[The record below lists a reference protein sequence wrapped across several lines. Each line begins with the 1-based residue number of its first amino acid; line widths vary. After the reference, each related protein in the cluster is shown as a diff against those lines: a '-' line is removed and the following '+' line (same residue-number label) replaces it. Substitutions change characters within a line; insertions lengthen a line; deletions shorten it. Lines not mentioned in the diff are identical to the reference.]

1 MAAQVT
7 LEDALSNVDLL
18 EELPLPDQQPC
29 IEPPPSSLLY
39 QPNFNTNF
47 EDRNAFVT
55 GIARYIEQATVH
67 SSMNEMLEEGQEYAV
82 MLYTWRSCSRAIP
95 QVKCNEQ
102 PNRVEIYEK
111 TVEVLEPEVTK
122 LMNFMYFQRNAIERF
137 CGEVRRL
144 CHAERRKDF
153 VSEAYLITLGKFI
166 NMFAVLDELKNMKC
180 SVKNDHSAYKRAAQF
195 LRKMADPQSI
205 QESQNLSMFLA
216 NHNKITQ
223 SLQQQLEVIS
233 GYEELLADIV
243 NLCVDYYENRMYL
256 TPSEKHMLLKVMGFG
271 LYLMDGSVSNIYKL
285 DAKKRINL
293 SKIDKYFKLQ
303 VVPLFGDM
311 QIELA
316 RYIKTSAHY
325 EENKSRW
332 TCTSSGSSP
341 QYNICEQMIQIRE
354 DHMRFISE
362 LARYSNSEVVT
373 GSGRQEAQKTDAE
386 YRKLFDLALQGL
398 QLLSQWSA
406 HVMEVYSWKL
416 VHPTDKYSNKDC
428 PDSAEEYERA
438 TRYNYTSEEKF
449 ALVEVIAMIKGLQV
463 LMGRMESVFNHAI
476 RHTVYAALQDFSQV
490 TLREPLRQAIKKKK
504 NVIQSVLQAIR
515 KTVCDWETGHE
526 PFNDPALRGEKDPK
540 SGFDIKVPRRAV
552 GPSSTQLYLV
562 RTMAESLGSAELLRQ
577 LKSLGMERLLHAVNT
592 FLRQSCTYLPLLT
605 FGGKTSFVS
614 LDVCGTE
621 ASGYAASCSFP
632 EAAATWPRRQAPG
645 PLGELVRGPPGQGI
659 AEQSFSCGLSEFG
672 VTNVPCIFSP
682 PQMFPWI
689 IQLYMVRTMLES
701 LIADKSGSKKTLRSS
716 LEGPTILDIEKFH
729 RESFFYTHLINFS
742 ETLQQCC
749 DLSQL
754 WFREF
759 FLELTMGRRIQ
770 FPIEMSMPWILTDHI
785 LETKEA
791 SMMEY
796 VLYSLDLYNDSAH
809 YALTRFNKQFLYDEI
824 EAEVN
829 LCFDQ
834 FVYKL
839 ADQIFGYYKVM
850 AGSLLLDKRLRSEC
864 KNQGATIHLPPSNRY
879 ETLLKQRHVQLLGRS
894 IDLNRLI
901 TQRVSAA
908 VCKSLELAIGRFES
922 EDLTS
927 IVELDGLLEINRMT
941 HKLLSRYLT
950 LDSFD
955 AMFRE
960 ANHNVSAPYGRITLH
975 VFWELNYDFLPN
987 YCYNGSTNRF
997 VRTVLPFSQ
1006 EFQRD
1011 KQPNAQPQYLHGSK
1025 ALNLA
1030 YSSIYGSYRNFVG
1043 PPHFQVICRLL
1054 GYQGIAVVMEEL
1066 LKVVKSLLQ
1075 GTILQYVKTL
1085 MEVMPKICRLPRHEY
1100 GSPGILEFFHH
1111 QLKDIVEYAELKTV
1125 CFQNLREVGNAVLF
1139 CLLIEQSLSLEE
1151 VCDLLHA
1158 APFQNILPR
1167 VHVKEGERLDA
1178 KMKRLESKYAPLHL
1192 VPLIERLGTPQQIA
1206 IAREGDLLT
1215 KERLCCGLSMF
1226 EVILTRIRSFLD
1238 DPIWRGPLPSNG
1250 VMHVDECV
1258 EFHRLWSAM
1267 QFVYCIPVGTHE
1279 FTVEQCFGD
1288 GLHWAGCMI
1297 IVLLGQQRRFAVLDF
1312 CYHLLKVQKHD
1323 GKDEII
1329 KNVPLKKMV
1338 ERIRKFQILNDEIIT
1353 ILDKYLKS
1361 GDGEGTPV
1369 EHVRCF
1375 QPPIHQ
1381 SLASS

>member
-1 MAAQVT
+1 MTTAVT

-29 IEPPPSSLLY
+29 IEPLPSSVMY

-55 GIARYIEQATVH
+55 GIATYIEQATIH
-67 SSMNEMLEEGQEYAV
+67 SSM
-82 MLYTWRSCSRAIP
+82 
-95 QVKCNEQ
+95 
-102 PNRVEIYEK
+102 
-111 TVEVLEPEVTK
+111 
-122 LMNFMYFQRNAIERF
+122 
-137 CGEVRRL
+137 
-144 CHAERRKDF
+144 
-153 VSEAYLITLGKFI
+153 
-166 NMFAVLDELKNMKC
+166 
-180 SVKNDHSAYKRAAQF
+180 
-195 LRKMADPQSI
+195 
-205 QESQNLSMFLA
+205 
-216 NHNKITQ
+216 
-223 SLQQQLEVIS
+223 
-233 GYEELLADIV
+233 
-243 NLCVDYYENRMYL
+243 
-256 TPSEKHMLLKVMGFG
+256 VMGFG
-271 LYLMDGSVSNIYKL
+271 LYLMDGNSSNIYKL

-293 SKIDKYFKLQ
+293 SKIDKFFKQLQ

-311 QIELA
+311 QIELS
-316 RYIKTSAHY
+316 RYIKTSAHF

-332 TCTSSGSSP
+332 TCTSISSSP
-341 QYNICEQMIQIRE
+341 QYNICEQMLQIRD

-373 GSGRQEAQKTDAE
+373 GSGRQEAQKTDTE
-386 YRKLFDLALQGL
+386 YRKLFDLALQGM

-416 VHPTDKYSNKDC
+416 VHPTDKYSNKEC
-428 PDSAEEYERA
+428 PDNAEEYERA

-476 RHTVYAALQDFSQV
+476 RHTIYSALQDFAQV
-490 TLREPLRQAIKKKK
+490 TLRDPLRLAIKKKK

-515 KTVCDWETGHE
+515 KTVCDWETGRE
-526 PFNDPALRGEKDPK
+526 PHNDPALRGEKDPK
-540 SGFDIKVPRRAV
+540 GGFDIKVPRRAV
-552 GPSSTQLYLV
+552 GPSSTQLY
-562 RTMAESLGSAELLRQ
+562 
-577 LKSLGMERLLHAVNT
+577 
-592 FLRQSCTYLPLLT
+592 
-605 FGGKTSFVS
+605 
-614 LDVCGTE
+614 
-621 ASGYAASCSFP
+621 
-632 EAAATWPRRQAPG
+632 
-645 PLGELVRGPPGQGI
+645 
-659 AEQSFSCGLSEFG
+659 
-672 VTNVPCIFSP
+672 
-682 PQMFPWI
+682 
-689 IQLYMVRTMLES
+689 MVRTMLES
-701 LIADKSGSKKTLRSS
+701 LIAEKSGSKKTLRSG
-716 LEGPTILDIEKFH
+716 LEGPTILDIERFH
-729 RESFFYTHLINFS
+729 RESFFYTHLLNFS

-796 VLYSLDLYNDSAH
+796 VLYPLDLYNDSAH
-809 YALTRFNKQFLYDEI
+809 YALTKFKKQFLYDEI

-839 ADQIFGYYKVM
+839 ADQIFGYYKIL
-850 AGSLLLDKRLRSEC
+850 AGSLLLDKRLRSDC
-864 KNQGATIHLPPSNRY
+864 KNQGANIPWPSSNRY

-908 VCKSLELAIGRFES
+908 LYKSMELAIGRFES

-927 IVELDGLLEINRMT
+927 IMELEGLLEVNRMT
-941 HKLLSRYLT
+941 HKLLSKFLT

-997 VRTVLPFSQ
+997 VRTILPFSQ

-1011 KQPNAQPQYLHGSK
+1011 KPPNAQPQYLYGSK
-1025 ALNLA
+1025 TLNLA
-1030 YSSIYGSYRNFVG
+1030 YSSTFGSYRNFLG
-1043 PPHFQVICRLL
+1043 PPHIKVMCRLL

-1075 GTILQYVKTL
+1075 GTIMQYVKTL
-1085 MEVMPKICRLPRHEY
+1085 MEVMPKICRLPRYEY
-1100 GSPGILEFFHH
+1100 GSPGMSKCIASYS
-1111 QLKDIVEYAELKTV
+1111 K
-1125 CFQNLREVGNAVLF
+1125 VLLF
-1139 CLLIEQSLSLEE
+1139 SLQSQEE

-1178 KMKRLESKYAPLHL
+1178 KMKHLEAKYTALHM

-1226 EVILTRIRSFLD
+1226 EVILTRVRGFLE
-1238 DPIWRGPLPSNG
+1238 DPVWRGPLPSNG

-1267 QFVYCIPVGTHE
+1267 QFVYCIPVGAHE

-1297 IVLLGQQRRFAVLDF
+1297 IALLGQQRRFDILDF
-1312 CYHLLKVQKHD
+1312 SYHLLKVQKHD

-1329 KNVPLKKMV
+1329 KSVPLKKMV
-1338 ERIRKFQILNDEIIT
+1338 DRIRRFQVLNNEIFAILN
-1353 ILDKYLKS
+1353 KYMKS
-1361 GDGEGTPV
+1361 GDGENMPV

>member
-102 PNRVEIYEK
+102 PNRVEICEK

-144 CHAERRKDF
+144 CHTERRKDF

-233 GYEELLADIV
+233 GYEELLADIG

-293 SKIDKYFKLQ
+293 SKMDKYFKQLQ

-316 RYIKTSAHY
+316 RYIKTSTHY

-332 TCTSSGSSP
+332 TCTSSSSSP

-386 YRKLFDLALQGL
+386 SRKLFDLALQGL

-406 HVMEVYSWKL
+406 HVMEVCSWKL

-428 PDSAEEYERA
+428 PDNAEEYERA
-438 TRYNYTSEEKF
+438 TRYNYTSEEKL

-490 TLREPLRQAIKKKK
+490 TLREPLRQAIKKK

-562 RTMAESLGSAELLRQ
+562 RTMAESLSSAELLRQ
-577 LKSLGMERLLHAVNT
+577 LKSLGMERLLHVVNA
-592 FLRQSCTYLPLLT
+592 FLRQSYTYPPLLT
-605 FGGKTSFVS
+605 FG
-614 LDVCGTE
+614 
-621 ASGYAASCSFP
+621 
-632 EAAATWPRRQAPG
+632 
-645 PLGELVRGPPGQGI
+645 
-659 AEQSFSCGLSEFG
+659 
-672 VTNVPCIFSP
+672 
-682 PQMFPWI
+682 
-689 IQLYMVRTMLES
+689 
-701 LIADKSGSKKTLRSS
+701 
-716 LEGPTILDIEKFH
+716 
-729 RESFFYTHLINFS
+729 

-839 ADQIFGYYKVM
+839 ADQIFAYYKIM

-894 IDLNRLI
+894 VDLNRLI
-901 TQRVSAA
+901 TQRISAA
-908 VCKSLELAIGRFES
+908 ICKSLELAIGRFES

-927 IVELDGLLEINRMT
+927 LVELDGLLEINRMT

-950 LDSFD
+950 LDGFD

-960 ANHNVSAPYGRITLH
+960 ANHNMSAPYGRITLH

-997 VRTVLPFSQ
+997 VRTVLSFSQ

-1054 GYQGIAVVMEEL
+1054 GYQGIAGVMEEL

-1151 VCDLLHA
+1151 ACDLLHA
-1158 APFQNILPR
+1158 APCQNILPR
-1167 VHVKEGERLDA
+1167 VHEKGL
-1178 KMKRLESKYAPLHL
+1178 
-1192 VPLIERLGTPQQIA
+1192 Q
-1206 IAREGDLLT
+1206 
-1215 KERLCCGLSMF
+1215 RLCPHPDTTLRPRM
-1226 EVILTRIRSFLD
+1226 
-1238 DPIWRGPLPSNG
+1238 PS
-1250 VMHVDECV
+1250 
-1258 EFHRLWSAM
+1258 L
-1267 QFVYCIPVGTHE
+1267 
-1279 FTVEQCFGD
+1279 
-1288 GLHWAGCMI
+1288 
-1297 IVLLGQQRRFAVLDF
+1297 
-1312 CYHLLKVQKHD
+1312 
-1323 GKDEII
+1323 
-1329 KNVPLKKMV
+1329 
-1338 ERIRKFQILNDEIIT
+1338 
-1353 ILDKYLKS
+1353 
-1361 GDGEGTPV
+1361 
-1369 EHVRCF
+1369 
-1375 QPPIHQ
+1375 
-1381 SLASS
+1381 

>member
-1 MAAQVT
+1 MTAQVT

-67 SSMNEMLEEGQEYAV
+67 SNMNEMLEDGQEYAV

-137 CGEVRRL
+137 CGEVKRL

-243 NLCVDYYENRMYL
+243 NLCVDYYENKMYL

-293 SKIDKYFKLQ
+293 TKIDKFFKQLQ

-332 TCTSSGSSP
+332 TCTSSSSSP

-386 YRKLFDLALQGL
+386 YRKLFDLSLQGL

-428 PDSAEEYERA
+428 PDNAEEYERA

-476 RHTVYAALQDFSQV
+476 RHTIYAALQDFSQV

-515 KTVCDWETGHE
+515 KTVCDWEAGHE

-540 SGFDIKVPRRAV
+540 SGFDIKVPR
-552 GPSSTQLYLV
+552 
-562 RTMAESLGSAELLRQ
+562 
-577 LKSLGMERLLHAVNT
+577 
-592 FLRQSCTYLPLLT
+592 
-605 FGGKTSFVS
+605 
-614 LDVCGTE
+614 
-621 ASGYAASCSFP
+621 
-632 EAAATWPRRQAPG
+632 
-645 PLGELVRGPPGQGI
+645 
-659 AEQSFSCGLSEFG
+659 
-672 VTNVPCIFSP
+672 
-682 PQMFPWI
+682 
-689 IQLYMVRTMLES
+689 
-701 LIADKSGSKKTLRSS
+701 
-716 LEGPTILDIEKFH
+716 
-729 RESFFYTHLINFS
+729 
-742 ETLQQCC
+742 
-749 DLSQL
+749 
-754 WFREF
+754 
-759 FLELTMGRRIQ
+759 
-770 FPIEMSMPWILTDHI
+770 
-785 LETKEA
+785 
-791 SMMEY
+791 Y

-809 YALTRFNKQFLYDEI
+809 YALTKFKKQFLYDEI

-839 ADQIFGYYKVM
+839 ADQIFAYYKIM

-901 TQRVSAA
+901 TQRISAA
-908 VCKSLELAIGRFES
+908 MYKSMELAIGRFES

-927 IVELDGLLEINRMT
+927 IVELDGLVEINKMT
-941 HKLLSRYLT
+941 HKLLSRYMT

-1011 KQPNAQPQYLHGSK
+1011 KQPNAQK
-1025 ALNLA
+1025 
-1030 YSSIYGSYRNFVG
+1030 YSS
-1043 PPHFQVICRLL
+1043 
-1054 GYQGIAVVMEEL
+1054 
-1066 LKVVKSLLQ
+1066 
-1075 GTILQYVKTL
+1075 
-1085 MEVMPKICRLPRHEY
+1085 EVL
-1100 GSPGILEFFHH
+1100 
-1111 QLKDIVEYAELKTV
+1111 
-1125 CFQNLREVGNAVLF
+1125 
-1139 CLLIEQSLSLEE
+1139 
-1151 VCDLLHA
+1151 
-1158 APFQNILPR
+1158 
-1167 VHVKEGERLDA
+1167 
-1178 KMKRLESKYAPLHL
+1178 
-1192 VPLIERLGTPQQIA
+1192 
-1206 IAREGDLLT
+1206 
-1215 KERLCCGLSMF
+1215 
-1226 EVILTRIRSFLD
+1226 
-1238 DPIWRGPLPSNG
+1238 
-1250 VMHVDECV
+1250 
-1258 EFHRLWSAM
+1258 
-1267 QFVYCIPVGTHE
+1267 
-1279 FTVEQCFGD
+1279 
-1288 GLHWAGCMI
+1288 
-1297 IVLLGQQRRFAVLDF
+1297 
-1312 CYHLLKVQKHD
+1312 
-1323 GKDEII
+1323 
-1329 KNVPLKKMV
+1329 
-1338 ERIRKFQILNDEIIT
+1338 
-1353 ILDKYLKS
+1353 
-1361 GDGEGTPV
+1361 
-1369 EHVRCF
+1369 HVRSQGNDC
-1375 QPPIHQ
+1375 ICKMC
-1381 SLASS
+1381 ASKT

>member
-1 MAAQVT
+1 MAATVT

-29 IEPPPSSLLY
+29 IEPLPSSIIY

-67 SSMNEMLEEGQEYAV
+67 SSM
-82 MLYTWRSCSRAIP
+82 
-95 QVKCNEQ
+95 
-102 PNRVEIYEK
+102 
-111 TVEVLEPEVTK
+111 
-122 LMNFMYFQRNAIERF
+122 
-137 CGEVRRL
+137 
-144 CHAERRKDF
+144 
-153 VSEAYLITLGKFI
+153 
-166 NMFAVLDELKNMKC
+166 
-180 SVKNDHSAYKRAAQF
+180 
-195 LRKMADPQSI
+195 
-205 QESQNLSMFLA
+205 
-216 NHNKITQ
+216 
-223 SLQQQLEVIS
+223 
-233 GYEELLADIV
+233 
-243 NLCVDYYENRMYL
+243 
-256 TPSEKHMLLKVMGFG
+256 VMGFG
-271 LYLMDGSVSNIYKL
+271 LYLMDGTNSNIYKL

-293 SKIDKYFKLQ
+293 TKIDKFFKQLQ

-311 QIELA
+311 QIELS
-316 RYIKTSAHY
+316 RYIKTSAHF

-332 TCTSSGSSP
+332 SCTSAGSSP
-341 QYNICEQMIQIRE
+341 QYNICEQMIQIRD

-373 GSGRQEAQKTDAE
+373 GSGRQDAQKTDSE
-386 YRKLFDLALQGL
+386 YRKLSELALQGL

-406 HVMEVYSWKL
+406 QVMEVYSWKL
-416 VHPTDKYSNKDC
+416 VHPTDKYSNKEC
-428 PDSAEEYERA
+428 PDNAEEYERA

-449 ALVEVIAMIKGLQV
+449 ALVEVMAMIKGLQV

-476 RHTVYAALQDFSQV
+476 RHTIYSALQDFAQL
-490 TLREPLRQAIKKKK
+490 TLRDPLRQAIKKKK
-504 NVIQSVLQAIR
+504 NVVQSVLQAIR
-515 KTVCDWETGHE
+515 KTICDWETGRE
-526 PFNDPALRGEKDPK
+526 PHNDPALRGEKDPK
-540 SGFDIKVPRRAV
+540 GGFDIKVPRRAV
-552 GPSSTQLYLV
+552 GPSSTQLY
-562 RTMAESLGSAELLRQ
+562 
-577 LKSLGMERLLHAVNT
+577 
-592 FLRQSCTYLPLLT
+592 
-605 FGGKTSFVS
+605 
-614 LDVCGTE
+614 
-621 ASGYAASCSFP
+621 
-632 EAAATWPRRQAPG
+632 
-645 PLGELVRGPPGQGI
+645 
-659 AEQSFSCGLSEFG
+659 
-672 VTNVPCIFSP
+672 
-682 PQMFPWI
+682 
-689 IQLYMVRTMLES
+689 MVRTMLES
-701 LIADKSGSKKTLRSS
+701 LVADKSGSKKTLRSS

-729 RESFFYTHLINFS
+729 RESFFYTHLLNFS

-796 VLYSLDLYNDSAH
+796 VLYPLDLYNDSAH
-809 YALTRFNKQFLYDEI
+809 YALTKFKKQFLYDEI

-839 ADQIFGYYKVM
+839 ADQIFAYYKVL
-850 AGSLLLDKRLRSEC
+850 AGSLLLDKRLRAEC
-864 KNQGATIHLPPSNRY
+864 KNQGANISWPPSNRY

-908 VCKSLELAIGRFES
+908 LYKSLELAINRFES

-927 IVELDGLLEINRMT
+927 IVELEGLLDINRMT
-941 HKLLSRYLT
+941 HKLLSKFLT
-950 LDSFD
+950 LDSMD

-1011 KQPNAQPQYLHGSK
+1011 KPPNAQPQYLYGSK

-1030 YSSIYGSYRNFVG
+1030 YSSIYGFYRNFVG
-1043 PPHFQVICRLL
+1043 PPHIKAMCRLL

-1139 CLLIEQSLSLEE
+1139 CLLSEQSLSQEE

-1178 KMKRLESKYAPLHL
+1178 KMKRLEAKYTALHL

-1226 EVILTRIRSFLD
+1226 EVILTRIRGFLD

-1267 QFVYCIPVGTHE
+1267 QFVYCIPVGAHE

-1288 GLHWAGCMI
+1288 GLNWAGCMI
-1297 IVLLGQQRRFAVLDF
+1297 ITLLGQQRRFDIMDF
-1312 CYHLLKVQKHD
+1312 SYHLLKVQKHD

-1329 KNVPLKKMV
+1329 KSVPLKKMV
-1338 ERIRKFQILNDEIIT
+1338 DRIRKYQVLNDEIFA
-1353 ILDKYLKS
+1353 ILNKYLKS
-1361 GDGEGTPV
+1361 GDGENMPV

-1381 SLASS
+1381 SLASN

>member
-67 SSMNEMLEEGQEYAV
+67 SGMNEMLEEGQEYAV

-153 VSEAYLITLGKFI
+153 VSEAYLVTLGKFI

-293 SKIDKYFKLQ
+293 SKIDKFFKQLQ

-332 TCTSSGSSP
+332 TCTSSSSSP

-428 PDSAEEYERA
+428 PDNAEEYERA

-562 RTMAESLGSAELLRQ
+562 RTMAESLSSAELLRQ
-577 LKSLGMERLLHAVNT
+577 LKSLGMERLVHVVNA
-592 FLRQSCTYLPLLT
+592 FLRQSYTYPPLLT
-605 FGGKTSFVS
+605 FGGPLSS
-614 LDVCGTE
+614 
-621 ASGYAASCSFP
+621 P
-632 EAAATWPRRQAPG
+632 PG
-645 PLGELVRGPPGQGI
+645 AEQRLVRLMLPVCFLPP
-659 AEQSFSCGLSEFG
+659 
-672 VTNVPCIFSP
+672 P
-682 PQMFPWI
+682 FPWI
-689 IQLYMVRTMLES
+689 TQLYMVRTMLES

-839 ADQIFGYYKVM
+839 ADQIFAYYKVM

-901 TQRVSAA
+901 TQRVSVA
-908 VCKSLELAIGRFES
+908 VYKSLELAIGRFES

-941 HKLLSRYLT
+941 HQLLSRYLS

-1066 LKVVKSLLQ
+1066 LKVVKSLVLSL
-1075 GTILQYVKTL
+1075 GCTSSSPAPPREGSCPHSSSAVVMEELLKVVK
-1085 MEVMPKICRLPRHEY
+1085 
-1100 GSPGILEFFHH
+1100 
-1111 QLKDIVEYAELKTV
+1111 
-1125 CFQNLREVGNAVLF
+1125 
-1139 CLLIEQSLSLEE
+1139 SLSLEE

-1226 EVILTRIRSFLD
+1226 EVILTRIRTFLD

-1353 ILDKYLKS
+1353 VLDKYLKS
-1361 GDGEGTPV
+1361 GDGESTPV

>member
-1 MAAQVT
+1 MASTVT

-29 IEPPPSSLLY
+29 IEPLPSSLIY

-67 SSMNEMLEEGQEYAV
+67 SGMNEMLEEGQEYAV

-122 LMNFMYFQRNAIERF
+122 LMNFMYFQ
-137 CGEVRRL
+137 
-144 CHAERRKDF
+144 
-153 VSEAYLITLGKFI
+153 
-166 NMFAVLDELKNMKC
+166 
-180 SVKNDHSAYKRAAQF
+180 
-195 LRKMADPQSI
+195 
-205 QESQNLSMFLA
+205 
-216 NHNKITQ
+216 
-223 SLQQQLEVIS
+223 
-233 GYEELLADIV
+233 
-243 NLCVDYYENRMYL
+243 
-256 TPSEKHMLLKVMGFG
+256 VMGFG
-271 LYLMDGSVSNIYKL
+271 LYLMDGTNSNIYKL
-285 DAKKRINL
+285 DVCQ
-293 SKIDKYFKLQ
+293 LQ

-332 TCTSSGSSP
+332 SCTSAGSSP

-373 GSGRQEAQKTDAE
+373 GSGRQEAQKTDSE

-406 HVMEVYSWKL
+406 QVMEVYSWKL
-416 VHPTDKYSNKDC
+416 VHPTDKYSNKEC
-428 PDSAEEYERA
+428 PDNAEEYERA

-476 RHTVYAALQDFSQV
+476 RHTIYSALQDFAQV
-490 TLREPLRQAIKKKK
+490 TLREPLRQAIKRKK
-504 NVIQSVLQAIR
+504 NVVQSILQAIR
-515 KTVCDWETGHE
+515 KTICDWETGRE
-526 PFNDPALRGEKDPK
+526 PHNDPALRGEKDPK
-540 SGFDIKVPRRAV
+540 GGFDIKVPRRAV
-552 GPSSTQLYLV
+552 GPST
-562 RTMAESLGSAELLRQ
+562 T
-577 LKSLGMERLLHAVNT
+577 
-592 FLRQSCTYLPLLT
+592 
-605 FGGKTSFVS
+605 
-614 LDVCGTE
+614 
-621 ASGYAASCSFP
+621 
-632 EAAATWPRRQAPG
+632 
-645 PLGELVRGPPGQGI
+645 
-659 AEQSFSCGLSEFG
+659 
-672 VTNVPCIFSP
+672 
-682 PQMFPWI
+682 
-689 IQLYMVRTMLES
+689 QLYMVRTMLES
-701 LIADKSGSKKTLRSS
+701 LVADKSGSKKTLRSS

-729 RESFFYTHLINFS
+729 RESFFYTHLLNLS

-809 YALTRFNKQFLYDEI
+809 YALTKFKKQFLYDEI

-839 ADQIFGYYKVM
+839 ADQIFAYYKIL
-850 AGSLLLDKRLRSEC
+850 AGSLLLDKRLRAEC
-864 KNQGATIHLPPSNRY
+864 KNQGANIPWPSSNRY

-901 TQRVSAA
+901 TQRVSSALY
-908 VCKSLELAIGRFES
+908 KSLELAINRFES

-927 IVELDGLLEINRMT
+927 IMELEGLLDINRMT
-941 HKLLSRYLT
+941 HKLLSKFLT
-950 LDSFD
+950 LDSID

-1011 KQPNAQPQYLHGSK
+1011 KPPNAQPQYLYGSK
-1025 ALNLA
+1025 TLNLA
-1030 YSSIYGSYRNFVG
+1030 YSSIYSLYRNFVG
-1043 PPHFQVICRLL
+1043 PPHIKAICRLL

-1125 CFQNLREVGNAVLF
+1125 CFQNLREVGNALLF
-1139 CLLIEQSLSLEE
+1139 CLLSEQSLSQEE

-1178 KMKRLESKYAPLHL
+1178 KMKRLEAKYTALHM

-1215 KERLCCGLSMF
+1215 KERLCCGLSIF
-1226 EVILTRIRSFLD
+1226 EVILTRIRGYLD
-1238 DPIWRGPLPSNG
+1238 DLIWRGPLPSNG

-1267 QFVYCIPVGTHE
+1267 QFVYCIPVGAHE

-1288 GLHWAGCMI
+1288 GLNWAGCMI
-1297 IVLLGQQRRFAVLDF
+1297 ITLLGQHRRFDILDF
-1312 CYHLLKVQKHD
+1312 SYHLLKVQKHD

-1329 KNVPLKKMV
+1329 KSVPLKKMV
-1338 ERIRKFQILNDEIIT
+1338 DRIRKFQILNDEIFA
-1353 ILDKYLKS
+1353 ILNKYLKS
-1361 GDGEGTPV
+1361 GDGENMPV

-1381 SLASS
+1381 SLASN

>member
-1 MAAQVT
+1 MTTQVT
-7 LEDALSNVDLL
+7 LEDALSNVELL
-18 EELPLPDQQPC
+18 EDLPLPDQQPC

-137 CGEVRRL
+137 CNEVKRL

-153 VSEAYLITLGKFI
+153 VSEAYLLTLGKFI

-195 LRKMADPQSI
+195 LRKMSDPQSI

-223 SLQQQLEVIS
+223 TLQQQLEVIP

-243 NLCVDYYENRMYL
+243 NISVDYYENRMYL
-256 TPSEKHMLLKVMGFG
+256 TPGEKHMLLKVMGFG
-271 LYLMDGSVSNIYKL
+271 LYLMDGTVSNIYKL

-293 SKIDKYFKLQ
+293 SRIDKFFKVDLWLILISTLQ
-303 VVPLFGDM
+303 ILPNFSL
-311 QIELA
+311 
-316 RYIKTSAHY
+316 
-325 EENKSRW
+325 W

-341 QYNICEQMIQIRE
+341 QYNIVEQMIQIRE

-373 GSGRQEAQKTDAE
+373 GSGRQEAQKTDSE
-386 YRKLFDLALQGL
+386 YHKLSELALQGL

-428 PDSAEEYERA
+428 PDNAEEYERA

-463 LMGRMESVFNHAI
+463 LMGRMETVFNYAI
-476 RHTVYAALQDFSQV
+476 RHTIYAALQDFAQI

-515 KTVCDWETGHE
+515 KTVCDWEVGQE
-526 PFNDPALRGEKDPK
+526 PVNDPALRGEKDPRG
-540 SGFDIKVPRRAV
+540 GFDIKVPRRAV
-552 GPSSTQLYLV
+552 GPSSTQLY
-562 RTMAESLGSAELLRQ
+562 
-577 LKSLGMERLLHAVNT
+577 
-592 FLRQSCTYLPLLT
+592 
-605 FGGKTSFVS
+605 
-614 LDVCGTE
+614 
-621 ASGYAASCSFP
+621 
-632 EAAATWPRRQAPG
+632 
-645 PLGELVRGPPGQGI
+645 
-659 AEQSFSCGLSEFG
+659 
-672 VTNVPCIFSP
+672 
-682 PQMFPWI
+682 
-689 IQLYMVRTMLES
+689 MVRTMLES
-701 LIADKSGSKKTLRSS
+701 LIADKSGAKKTLRSS
-716 LEGPTILDIEKFH
+716 LEGPTILAIEEFH
-729 RESFFYTHLINFS
+729 RHSFFYTHLLNFS

-770 FPIEMSMPWILTDHI
+770 FPIDMSMPWILTDHI

-809 YALTRFNKQFLYDEI
+809 YALTKFKKQFLYDEI

-839 ADQIFGYYKVM
+839 ADQIFAYYKIM
-850 AGSLLLDKRLRSEC
+850 AGSLLLDKRLRAEC
-864 KNQGATIHLPPSNRY
+864 KNQGANLPTPPSNRY
-879 ETLLKQRHVQLLGRS
+879 DTLLKQRHAQM
-894 IDLNRLI
+894 
-901 TQRVSAA
+901 Q
-908 VCKSLELAIGRFES
+908 
-922 EDLTS
+922 
-927 IVELDGLLEINRMT
+927 GLLLLEGYVNCMS
-941 HKLLSRYLT
+941 HKLLSKYLT
-950 LDSFD
+950 LDSFN

-987 YCYNGSTNRF
+987 YCYNGSTQRF

-1011 KQPNAQPQYLHGSK
+1011 KQPNAQPQYLYGTK
-1025 ALNLA
+1025 ILNLA
-1030 YSSIYGSYRNFVG
+1030 YSSIYNNYKNFVG
-1043 PPHFQVICRLL
+1043 PPHFRAICKLL

-1075 GTILQYVKTL
+1075 GTILQYVNTL

-1167 VHVKEGERLDA
+1167 VHVKEGERLDT
-1178 KMKRLESKYAPLHL
+1178 KMKRLESKYAALHL
-1192 VPLIERLGTPQQIA
+1192 VPLIERLGTPQQVA

-1226 EVILTRIRSFLD
+1226 EVILTRIRCFLD
-1238 DPIWRGPLPSNG
+1238 DVIWRGPLPSNG

-1267 QFVYCIPVGTHE
+1267 QFVYCIPVGAHE

-1297 IVLLGQQRRFAVLDF
+1297 ITLLGQQRRFDVLDF

-1323 GKDEII
+1323 QKDEVL

-1338 ERIRKFQILNDEIIT
+1338 ERIRKFQILNDEIFT
-1353 ILDKYLKS
+1353 ILCKYLKA
-1361 GDGEGTPV
+1361 GDGENVPV

>member
-293 SKIDKYFKLQ
+293 SKIDKYFKQLQ

-332 TCTSSGSSP
+332 TCTSSSSSP

-428 PDSAEEYERA
+428 PDNAEEYERA
-438 TRYNYTSEEKF
+438 TRYNYTTEEKF

-552 GPSSTQLYLV
+552 GPSSTQ
-562 RTMAESLGSAELLRQ
+562 
-577 LKSLGMERLLHAVNT
+577 
-592 FLRQSCTYLPLLT
+592 
-605 FGGKTSFVS
+605 
-614 LDVCGTE
+614 
-621 ASGYAASCSFP
+621 
-632 EAAATWPRRQAPG
+632 
-645 PLGELVRGPPGQGI
+645 
-659 AEQSFSCGLSEFG
+659 
-672 VTNVPCIFSP
+672 VPIIF
-682 PQMFPWI
+682 I
-689 IQLYMVRTMLES
+689 
-701 LIADKSGSKKTLRSS
+701 
-716 LEGPTILDIEKFH
+716 
-729 RESFFYTHLINFS
+729 
-742 ETLQQCC
+742 
-749 DLSQL
+749 
-754 WFREF
+754 
-759 FLELTMGRRIQ
+759 LELG
-770 FPIEMSMPWILTDHI
+770 
-785 LETKEA
+785 
-791 SMMEY
+791 
-796 VLYSLDLYNDSAH
+796 
-809 YALTRFNKQFLYDEI
+809 
-824 EAEVN
+824 
-829 LCFDQ
+829 
-834 FVYKL
+834 
-839 ADQIFGYYKVM
+839 
-850 AGSLLLDKRLRSEC
+850 
-864 KNQGATIHLPPSNRY
+864 
-879 ETLLKQRHVQLLGRS
+879 
-894 IDLNRLI
+894 
-901 TQRVSAA
+901 
-908 VCKSLELAIGRFES
+908 
-922 EDLTS
+922 
-927 IVELDGLLEINRMT
+927 
-941 HKLLSRYLT
+941 
-950 LDSFD
+950 
-955 AMFRE
+955 
-960 ANHNVSAPYGRITLH
+960 
-975 VFWELNYDFLPN
+975 
-987 YCYNGSTNRF
+987 
-997 VRTVLPFSQ
+997 
-1006 EFQRD
+1006 
-1011 KQPNAQPQYLHGSK
+1011 
-1025 ALNLA
+1025 
-1030 YSSIYGSYRNFVG
+1030 
-1043 PPHFQVICRLL
+1043 
-1054 GYQGIAVVMEEL
+1054 
-1066 LKVVKSLLQ
+1066 
-1075 GTILQYVKTL
+1075 
-1085 MEVMPKICRLPRHEY
+1085 
-1100 GSPGILEFFHH
+1100 
-1111 QLKDIVEYAELKTV
+1111 
-1125 CFQNLREVGNAVLF
+1125 
-1139 CLLIEQSLSLEE
+1139 
-1151 VCDLLHA
+1151 
-1158 APFQNILPR
+1158 
-1167 VHVKEGERLDA
+1167 
-1178 KMKRLESKYAPLHL
+1178 
-1192 VPLIERLGTPQQIA
+1192 
-1206 IAREGDLLT
+1206 
-1215 KERLCCGLSMF
+1215 
-1226 EVILTRIRSFLD
+1226 
-1238 DPIWRGPLPSNG
+1238 
-1250 VMHVDECV
+1250 
-1258 EFHRLWSAM
+1258 
-1267 QFVYCIPVGTHE
+1267 
-1279 FTVEQCFGD
+1279 
-1288 GLHWAGCMI
+1288 
-1297 IVLLGQQRRFAVLDF
+1297 
-1312 CYHLLKVQKHD
+1312 
-1323 GKDEII
+1323 
-1329 KNVPLKKMV
+1329 
-1338 ERIRKFQILNDEIIT
+1338 
-1353 ILDKYLKS
+1353 
-1361 GDGEGTPV
+1361 
-1369 EHVRCF
+1369 
-1375 QPPIHQ
+1375 
-1381 SLASS
+1381 

>member
-1 MAAQVT
+1 MTTHVT

-29 IEPPPSSLLY
+29 IEPPPSSIMY
-39 QPNFNTNF
+39 QANFDTNF

-67 SSMNEMLEEGQEYAV
+67 SSMNEMLEEGHEYAV

-122 LMNFMYFQRNAIERF
+122 LMKFMYFQRKAIERF
-137 CGEVRRL
+137 CGEVKRL

-153 VSEAYLITLGKFI
+153 VSEAYLLTLGKFI

-216 NHNKITQ
+216 NHNRITQ
-223 SLQQQLEVIS
+223 CLQQQLEVIP

-243 NLCVDYYENRMYL
+243 NISVDYYENKMYL

-271 LYLMDGSVSNIYKL
+271 LYLMDGNVSNIYKL

-293 SKIDKYFKLQ
+293 GKIDKFFKLQ

-311 QIELA
+311 QIELS
-316 RYIKTSAHY
+316 RYIETSAHY
-325 EENKSRW
+325 EENKSKW
-332 TCTSSGSSP
+332 TCTQSSISP
-341 QYNICEQMIQIRE
+341 QYNLCEQMVQIRD
-354 DHMRFISE
+354 DHIRFISE

-373 GSGRQEAQKTDAE
+373 GSGLDSHKSDEE
-386 YRKLFDLALQGL
+386 YRELFDLALRGL
-398 QLLSQWSA
+398 QLLSKWST

-416 VHPTDKYSNKDC
+416 VHPTDKFCNKDC
-428 PDSAEEYERA
+428 PGTAEEYERA

-463 LMGRMESVFNHAI
+463 LMGRMESVFNQAI
-476 RHTVYAALQDFSQV
+476 RNTIYAALQDFAQM
-490 TLREPLRQAIKKKK
+490 TLREPLRQAVRKKK
-504 NVIQSVLQAIR
+504 NVLISVLQAIR
-515 KTVCDWETGHE
+515 KTICDWEGARE
-526 PFNDPALRGEKDPK
+526 PPNDPCLRGEKDPK
-540 SGFDIKVPRRAV
+540 GGFDIKVPRRAV
-552 GPSSTQLYLV
+552 GPSSTQV
-562 RTMAESLGSAELLRQ
+562 HQGRGGRAVGTGS
-577 LKSLGMERLLHAVNT
+577 T
-592 FLRQSCTYLPLLT
+592 
-605 FGGKTSFVS
+605 
-614 LDVCGTE
+614 
-621 ASGYAASCSFP
+621 
-632 EAAATWPRRQAPG
+632 
-645 PLGELVRGPPGQGI
+645 
-659 AEQSFSCGLSEFG
+659 
-672 VTNVPCIFSP
+672 
-682 PQMFPWI
+682 
-689 IQLYMVRTMLES
+689 
-701 LIADKSGSKKTLRSS
+701 DKSGSKKTLRSS
-716 LEGPTILDIEKFH
+716 LDGPIVLAIEDFH
-729 RESFFYTHLINFS
+729 KHSFFFTHLLNFS
-742 ETLQQCC
+742 EALQHCC

-785 LETKEA
+785 LETKEP

-796 VLYSLDLYNDSAH
+796 VLYPLDLYNDSGY
-809 YALTRFNKQFLYDEI
+809 YALTKFKKQFLYDEI

-839 ADQIFGYYKVM
+839 ADQIFAYYKAM
-850 AGSLLLDKRLRSEC
+850 SGSVLLDKRFRAEC
-864 KNQGATIHLPPSNRY
+864 KNYGVIIPYPPSNRY
-879 ETLLKQRHVQLLGRS
+879 ETLLKQRHVQVGLSYTTLGDHMS
-894 IDLNRLI
+894 VIIWDSPASCPARLG
-901 TQRVSAA
+901 SAA
-908 VCKSLELAIGRFES
+908 QF
-922 EDLTS
+922 
-927 IVELDGLLEINRMT
+927 
-941 HKLLSRYLT
+941 
-950 LDSFD
+950 
-955 AMFRE
+955 
-960 ANHNVSAPYGRITLH
+960 
-975 VFWELNYDFLPN
+975 
-987 YCYNGSTNRF
+987 
-997 VRTVLPFSQ
+997 
-1006 EFQRD
+1006 
-1011 KQPNAQPQYLHGSK
+1011 
-1025 ALNLA
+1025 
-1030 YSSIYGSYRNFVG
+1030 
-1043 PPHFQVICRLL
+1043 PPHFL
-1054 GYQGIAVVMEEL
+1054 GFLKSTAMLTESVHSQSFPYFGSVTVVRYSATVYSLFRAKYHSSWLCFVVNYLTHWKEL
-1066 LKVVKSLLQ
+1066 SFCFLMIWLGLILQ

-1085 MEVMPKICRLPRHEY
+1085 IEVMPKICRLPRHEY

-1111 QLKDIVEYAELKTV
+1111 QLKDIIEYAELKTDV
-1125 CFQNLREVGNAVLF
+1125 FQSLREVGNAILF
-1139 CLLIEQSLSLEE
+1139 CLLIEQALSQEE

-1167 VHVKEGERLDA
+1167 VYIKEGERLEVR
-1178 KMKRLESKYAPLHL
+1178 MKRLEAKYAPLHL

-1226 EVILTRIRSFLD
+1226 EVILTRIRSFLQD
-1238 DPIWRGPLPSNG
+1238 AVWRGPPPTNG
-1250 VMHVDECV
+1250 VMHVDECM

-1279 FTVEQCFGD
+1279 FTAEQCFGD
-1288 GLHWAGCMI
+1288 GLNWAGCSI
-1297 IVLLGQQRRFAVLDF
+1297 IVLLGQQRRFDLFDF
-1312 CYHLLKVQKHD
+1312 CYHLLKVQRQD
-1323 GKDEII
+1323 SKDEII
-1329 KNVPLKKMV
+1329 KNVPLKKMAD
-1338 ERIRKFQILNDEIIT
+1338 RIRKYQILNNEIFA
-1353 ILDKYLKS
+1353 ILNKYMKAVETDS
-1361 GDGEGTPV
+1361 STV

-1381 SLASS
+1381 SLATTC

>member
-67 SSMNEMLEEGQEYAV
+67 SGMNEMLEEGQGYAV

-153 VSEAYLITLGKFI
+153 VSEAYLVTLGKFI

-293 SKIDKYFKLQ
+293 SKIDKFFKQLQ

-332 TCTSSGSSP
+332 TCTSSSSSP

-428 PDSAEEYERA
+428 PDNAEEYERA

-562 RTMAESLGSAELLRQ
+562 RTMAESLSSAELLRQ
-577 LKSLGMERLLHAVNT
+577 LKSLGMERLVHVVNA
-592 FLRQSCTYLPLLT
+592 FLRQSYTYPPLLT
-605 FGGKTSFVS
+605 FGGKTPFVY
-614 LDVCGTE
+614 LAGR
-621 ASGYAASCSFP
+621 SGH
-632 EAAATWPRRQAPG
+632 G
-645 PLGELVRGPPGQGI
+645 GE
-659 AEQSFSCGLSEFG
+659 
-672 VTNVPCIFSP
+672 
-682 PQMFPWI
+682 
-689 IQLYMVRTMLES
+689 LYMVRTMLES

-742 ETLQQCC
+742 ERFRLLTVPAKAPSCHPHQVVTCGDPVAASTCCCKRMAGRVLPRVAWPWEGRGPWGRSWSLRHSGPDNQANVPSGGHLGQTLQQCC

-839 ADQIFGYYKVM
+839 ADQIFAYYKVM

-901 TQRVSAA
+901 TQRVSVAMY
-908 VCKSLELAIGRFES
+908 KSLELAIGRFES

-927 IVELDGLLEINRMT
+927 IVELDGLLGINRMT
-941 HKLLSRYLT
+941 HQLLSRYLS

-1125 CFQNLREVGNAVLF
+1125 CFQNLREVGNAVL
-1139 CLLIEQSLSLEE
+1139 
-1151 VCDLLHA
+1151 
-1158 APFQNILPR
+1158 
-1167 VHVKEGERLDA
+1167 
-1178 KMKRLESKYAPLHL
+1178 
-1192 VPLIERLGTPQQIA
+1192 
-1206 IAREGDLLT
+1206 
-1215 KERLCCGLSMF
+1215 
-1226 EVILTRIRSFLD
+1226 
-1238 DPIWRGPLPSNG
+1238 
-1250 VMHVDECV
+1250 
-1258 EFHRLWSAM
+1258 SA
-1267 QFVYCIPVGTHE
+1267 C
-1279 FTVEQCFGD
+1279 
-1288 GLHWAGCMI
+1288 
-1297 IVLLGQQRRFAVLDF
+1297 
-1312 CYHLLKVQKHD
+1312 
-1323 GKDEII
+1323 
-1329 KNVPLKKMV
+1329 
-1338 ERIRKFQILNDEIIT
+1338 
-1353 ILDKYLKS
+1353 
-1361 GDGEGTPV
+1361 
-1369 EHVRCF
+1369 
-1375 QPPIHQ
+1375 
-1381 SLASS
+1381 SSSRA

>member
-55 GIARYIEQATVH
+55 GIARYIEQACVH

-223 SLQQQLEVIS
+223 SLQQQLEVIA

-243 NLCVDYYENRMYL
+243 NLCVDYYENKMYL
-256 TPSEKHMLLKVMGFG
+256 TPNEKHMLLKVMGFG

-293 SKIDKYFKLQ
+293 TKIDKFFKQLQ

-332 TCTSSGSSP
+332 TCTSSSSSP

-362 LARYSNSEVVT
+362 LARYSNSEVWDCIPV
-373 GSGRQEAQKTDAE
+373 
-386 YRKLFDLALQGL
+386 LFRSPYILCLF
-398 QLLSQWSA
+398 SQW
-406 HVMEVYSWKL
+406 EYSWKL

-428 PDSAEEYERA
+428 PDNAEEYERA

-476 RHTVYAALQDFSQV
+476 RHTIYAALQDFSQV

-515 KTVCDWETGHE
+515 KTVCDWEAGHE

-552 GPSSTQLYLV
+552 GPSSTQLYMF
-562 RTMAESLGSAELLRQ
+562 RTMTESLNSAELLKQ
-577 LKSLGMERLLHAVNT
+577 LKSLGMEKLLHVANK
-592 FLRQSCTYLPLLT
+592 FLRQSYIYPPLLN
-605 FGGKTSFVS
+605 FG
-614 LDVCGTE
+614 
-621 ASGYAASCSFP
+621 
-632 EAAATWPRRQAPG
+632 
-645 PLGELVRGPPGQGI
+645 
-659 AEQSFSCGLSEFG
+659 
-672 VTNVPCIFSP
+672 
-682 PQMFPWI
+682 
-689 IQLYMVRTMLES
+689 
-701 LIADKSGSKKTLRSS
+701 
-716 LEGPTILDIEKFH
+716 
-729 RESFFYTHLINFS
+729 

-809 YALTRFNKQFLYDEI
+809 YALTKFKKQFLYDEI

-839 ADQIFGYYKVM
+839 ADQIFAYYKII
-850 AGSLLLDKRLRSEC
+850 AGGLLLDKRLRSEC
-864 KNQGATIHLPPSNRY
+864 KNQGASIHLPSSNRY

-901 TQRVSAA
+901 TQRISAA
-908 VCKSLELAIGRFES
+908 MYKSLELAIGRFES

-927 IVELDGLLEINRMT
+927 IVELDGLIEINKMT
-941 HKLLSRYLT
+941 HKLLSRYMT

-1011 KQPNAQPQYLHGSK
+1011 KQPNAQPQYLCGSK

-1030 YSSIYGSYRNFVG
+1030 YSSIYSNYRNFVG
-1043 PPHFQVICRLL
+1043 PPHFKVICRLL

-1167 VHVKEGERLDA
+1167 IHVKEGERLDA

-1297 IVLLGQQRRFAVLDF
+1297 IVLLGQQRRFDVLDF

-1323 GKDEII
+1323 GKDEVI

-1338 ERIRKFQILNDEIIT
+1338 ERIRKFQILNDEIIA

-1361 GDGEGTPV
+1361 GDGESTPV

-1381 SLASS
+1381 SLASN

>member
-1 MAAQVT
+1 MTAQVT

-67 SSMNEMLEEGQEYAV
+67 SSMNEMLEEGQEYAI

-122 LMNFMYFQRNAIERF
+122 LMNFMYFQ
-137 CGEVRRL
+137 
-144 CHAERRKDF
+144 
-153 VSEAYLITLGKFI
+153 
-166 NMFAVLDELKNMKC
+166 
-180 SVKNDHSAYKRAAQF
+180 
-195 LRKMADPQSI
+195 
-205 QESQNLSMFLA
+205 
-216 NHNKITQ
+216 
-223 SLQQQLEVIS
+223 
-233 GYEELLADIV
+233 
-243 NLCVDYYENRMYL
+243 
-256 TPSEKHMLLKVMGFG
+256 VMGFG

-293 SKIDKYFKLQ
+293 AKIDKYFKQLQ

-332 TCTSSGSSP
+332 TCTSSSSSP

-386 YRKLFDLALQGL
+386 YRKLFDLSLQGL

-428 PDSAEEYERA
+428 PDNAEEYERA

-476 RHTVYAALQDFSQV
+476 RHTIYAALQDFAQV

-515 KTVCDWETGHE
+515 KTVCDWEAGHE

-552 GPSSTQLYLV
+552 GPSST
-562 RTMAESLGSAELLRQ
+562 
-577 LKSLGMERLLHAVNT
+577 
-592 FLRQSCTYLPLLT
+592 
-605 FGGKTSFVS
+605 
-614 LDVCGTE
+614 
-621 ASGYAASCSFP
+621 
-632 EAAATWPRRQAPG
+632 
-645 PLGELVRGPPGQGI
+645 
-659 AEQSFSCGLSEFG
+659 
-672 VTNVPCIFSP
+672 
-682 PQMFPWI
+682 
-689 IQLYMVRTMLES
+689 QLYMVRTMLES

-809 YALTRFNKQFLYDEI
+809 YALTKFKKQFLYDEI

-839 ADQIFGYYKVM
+839 ADQIFAYYKAM

-864 KNQGATIHLPPSNRY
+864 KNQGATIQLLQSNRY

-901 TQRVSAA
+901 TQRISAA
-908 VCKSLELAIGRFES
+908 MYRSMELAIGRFES

-927 IVELDGLLEINRMT
+927 IVELDGLIEINKMT
-941 HKLLSRYLT
+941 HKLLSRYMT

-1011 KQPNAQPQYLHGSK
+1011 KQPNAQPQYLYGSK

-1030 YSSIYGSYRNFVG
+1030 YSSIYSNYRNFVG
-1043 PPHFQVICRLL
+1043 PPHFKVICRLL

-1100 GSPGILEFFHH
+1100 GSPGYF
-1111 QLKDIVEYAELKTV
+1111 
-1125 CFQNLREVGNAVLF
+1125 
-1139 CLLIEQSLSLEE
+1139 SLSLEE

-1178 KMKRLESKYAPLHL
+1178 KMKRLESKYASLHL

-1297 IVLLGQQRRFAVLDF
+1297 IVLLGQQRRFDVLDF

-1323 GKDEII
+1323 GKDEVI

-1338 ERIRKFQILNDEIIT
+1338 ERIRKFQILNDEIIA

-1361 GDGEGTPV
+1361 GDGESTPV

-1381 SLASS
+1381 SLASN